1 MNNFFAYVNRMKYIE
16 RWSLM
21 YSSNKENLMEHTAQ
35 AAIIAHALATINNV
49 VYSGDVDADKI
60 TSKALFH
67 DASEVIT
74 GDLPTPV
81 KYYNSEIKTAYKDLE
96 HTANA
101 KLISMLPDELKSPY
115 NELLNYDT
123 ATYEAKLLKAADK
136 LSAYIKCLEELNFG
150 NKEFSK
156 AKITIEQDL
165 KKMGLNEVDYFMENF
180 VPSFKKTLD
189 ELD

>member
-1 MNNFFAYVNRMKYIE
+1 MNNFFAYVNRMKHIE

-21 YSSNKENLMEHTAQ
+21 YSSKKENLMEHTAQ
-35 AAIIAHALATINNV
+35 VAIIAHALATVNNV
-49 VYSGDVDADKI
+49 VFGGDVDADKI
-60 TSKALFH
+60 VSKALFH

-96 HTANA
+96 HTANS
-101 KLISMLPDELKSPY
+101 KLISMLPDELKTSY
-115 NELLNYDT
+115 DKLLNYDIS
-123 ATYEAKLLKAADK
+123 TYEAKLLKAADK

-156 AKITIEQDL
+156 AKTTIEQDL
-165 KKMGLNEVDYFMENF
+165 KKMNFKEVDYFMENF
-180 VPSFKKTLD
+180 IPSFKKTLD